1 MQHLEQVIKSRI
13 PGLQS
18 LITKTIAE
26 LETELNRLGKPIAND
41 AGVRQPTILLL
52 AVQCCVHIVFHT
64 VLISVYLAVL
74 SASITKY
81 ALQFLRISIDQ
92 PAQ

>member
-1 MQHLEQVIKSRI
+1 VQHLESVIKSRI

-41 AGVRQPTILLL
+41 AGV
-52 AVQCCVHIVFHT
+52 
-64 VLISVYLAVL
+64 SVEFAH
-74 SASITKY
+74 SII
-81 ALQFLRISIDQ
+81 R
-92 PAQ
+92 AQ

>member
-13 PGLQS
+13 PGIQS

-41 AGVRQPTILLL
+41 AGVRQPT
-52 AVQCCVHIVFHT
+52 FP
-64 VLISVYLAVL
+64 Y
-74 SASITKY
+74 
-81 ALQFLRISIDQ
+81 
-92 PAQ
+92 

>member
-13 PGLQS
+13 PGIQS

-41 AGVRQPTILLL
+41 AGVRKLFFLLIG
-52 AVQCCVHIVFHT
+52 Q
-64 VLISVYLAVL
+64 
-74 SASITKY
+74 
-81 ALQFLRISIDQ
+81 R
-92 PAQ
+92 